1 MKLNKQGYDLIK
13 QFEGCRLT
21 AYQDSIGVWTVGYG
35 STYYENMQKVKQGD
49 KVSQQRADEI
59 FEFVANRFA
68 RNVDDLITSQLT
80 QNQFNAVVSLAYNI
94 GMGNFQ
100 KSTLLKKLNKNPSD
114 KTIKDEFLKWVNAGG
129 RPLKGLVNRRKKEAE
144 IYFS

>member
-114 KTIKDEFLKWVNAGG
+114 KTIKDEFLKWRNAGG
-129 RPLKGLVNRRKKEAE
+129 RPLQGLVNRRKKEAE

>member
-1 MKLNKQGYDLIK
+1 MKLNKNGYDLIK
-13 QFEGCRLT
+13 QFEGCKLT
-21 AYQDSIGVWTVGYG
+21 AYQDSIGVWTIGYG
-35 STYYENMQKVKQGD
+35 STYYENMQKVKHGD

-59 FEFVANRFA
+59 FEFVANRFV
-68 RNVDDLITSQLT
+68 RNIDVLITSQLT

-100 KSTLLKKLNKNPSD
+100 KSTLLKKLNKNPND
-114 KTIKDEFLKWVNAGG
+114 KSISAEFNKWVNAGG
-129 RPLKGLVNRRKKEAE
+129 KPLQGLITRRKKESE